1 MIIRLID
8 LSKIII
14 DKLQKNTIMNYIVI
28 LYSSF
33 MICPPP
39 YFVSYVP
46 SYIKTPLRLLGIFF
60 ILFIYFF
67 FVIYKRRISKL
78 FVSVFVMCLYFLIIC
93 LVNHNDYFYAL
104 YSNFF
109 MTLSG
114 IALFEIYTNS
124 NLKKEFIKINYYF
137 WLVSIIVFIIVLI
150 TGYDNLAH
158 MYNRNNYIMF
168 IIIYLLF
175 ERAMLM
181 MEDNMMYRLIS
192 YIMSVVLIV
201 FSIVIGSATTVSVLI
216 IINSYVYIFDRVDLY
231 KRKFDNFFLYAIA
244 LVLFFFLF
252 IAPGSKSPI
261 IDFVS
266 ALFHKQSGFSGRN
279 VWNDVAR
286 EVILKRPIF
295 GYGSMQEYYSLLG
308 EEYVRPH
315 NFVFQ
320 YLIDGGLIG
329 LILLFN
335 CYRIIINSIKRKT
348 NIDLRNYLF
357 IVLFAFTLRNL
368 MEALGLNYLFYV
380 LGHIYFFCST
390 TSEDYYTIQM

>member
-1 MIIRLID
+1 MKGYLKYI
-8 LSKIII
+8 SAYII
-14 DKLQKNTIMNYIVI
+14 DKLQKKSIFNYMII

-39 YFVSYVP
+39 YFVTYVP
-46 SYIKTPLRLLGIFF
+46 GYIKTPLRLIGIFF
-60 ILFIYFF
+60 IIFLYFF

-124 NLKKEFIKINYYF
+124 NLKKEFIKINYYS

-158 MYNRNNYIMF
+158 MYYRDSYIMF

-181 MEDNMMYRLIS
+181 MEDNKIYRIIS

-201 FSIVIGSATTVSVLI
+201 FSIASGALTSSIVLI
-216 IINSYVYIFDRVDLY
+216 IIYLYLYIFQKVDLY
-231 KRKFDNFFLYAIA
+231 NKLFNNFNIYLLF
-244 LVLFFFLF
+244 VLLTFVLL
-252 IAPGSKSPI
+252 IYPGSNSLLSDTISRLFGKADGLAGRDVI
-261 IDFVS
+261 YDIDR
-266 ALFHKQSGFSGRN
+266 ALF
-279 VWNDVAR
+279 
-286 EVILKRPIF
+286 LKKPIF
-295 GYGSMQEYYSLLG
+295 GYGSMSDYTDLIGWNNAHS
-308 EEYVRPH
+308 
-315 NFVFQ
+315 FVFQ
-320 YLIDGGLIG
+320 YLIDGGIIG
-329 LILLFN
+329 LLFLFN
-335 CYRIIINSIKRKT
+335 SLRLVLKAIYRKT
-348 NIDLRNYLF
+348 NLKHYLMLIF
-357 IVLFAFTLRNL
+357 FAFLLRNL
-368 MEALGLNYLFYV
+368 FEAIGLNYM
-380 LGHIYFFCST
+380 FFILANICFFIDT
-390 TSEDYYTIQM
+390 FNADYYVFN